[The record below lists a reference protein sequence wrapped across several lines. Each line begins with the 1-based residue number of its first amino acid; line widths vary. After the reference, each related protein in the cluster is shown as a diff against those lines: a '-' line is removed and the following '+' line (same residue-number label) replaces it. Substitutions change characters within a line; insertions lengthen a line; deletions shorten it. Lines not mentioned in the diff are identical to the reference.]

1 MYVSP
6 NFCPSG
12 LRVVLSQGVPKFCPP
27 PLQFPSD
34 AKLFPIVLLC
44 GQNLC
49 KVNAFDL
56 AAVARKRLIHALYIM
71 FLMRT
76 NMVCKSG

>member
-56 AAVARKRLIHALYIM
+56 AAVARKHTCPLYNV
-71 FLMRT
+71 FNEDQYGL
-76 NMVCKSG
+76 